1 MTDKEIAITRPT
13 IKKDERPQR
22 TLHRGEMKMNDSC
35 DKNVI
40 LFTFVLVCVT
50 IVMVGDVFFYCDVI
64 ERNGWLV
71 CYLVK

>member
-50 IVMVGDVFFYCDVI
+50 IVMVGDVFFIVTSSSEMVGWSVI
-64 ERNGWLV
+64 W
-71 CYLVK
+71 